1 LFSLAGLPWRR
12 LFFCVS
18 KIRRNIMAI
27 ERILNARAGVLVL
40 IAYVS
45 MPAFSQTQSAS
56 RNFIGM
62 WSDPPVTI
70 TGDFCAGWCTDAGIE
85 RLDALLD
92 DPKNDARPLAELR
105 AEADNYQ
112 RENYIRPHL
121 TDVALK
127 TYPLDRADDP
137 SFLRCEPYGFAQQF
151 IARHQLEIRQPAKD
165 RLELRYG
172 EWDAR
177 RTIYMDGR
185 KRLANEAPS
194 RLGYSVGRWEGD
206 TLLIETSGILASRT
220 PWQSEHS
227 DQLRVVERFTRSKDG
242 KTLTLTATM
251 TDPLDLREPVVIKH
265 IWAWAPDQVIAPY
278 DQCEIPTEVKK
289 GVR

>member
-1 LFSLAGLPWRR
+1 
-12 LFFCVS
+12 
-18 KIRRNIMAI
+18 MAI

-121 TDVALK
+121 TAAALK

-177 RTIYMDGR
+177 RPIYTGHGHPP
-185 KRLANEAPS
+185 ANPPPN
-194 RLGYSVGRWEGD
+194 RLGYSIRRWGSD
-206 TLLIETSGILASRT
+206 TPLIEKSAILAKRN
-220 PWQSEHS
+220 PLQSEPS
-227 DQLRVVERFTRSKDG
+227 
-242 KTLTLTATM
+242 
-251 TDPLDLREPVVIKH
+251 
-265 IWAWAPDQVIAPY
+265 
-278 DQCEIPTEVKK
+278 
-289 GVR
+289 